1 MCVTNQKI
9 LSVDVKLA
17 GKETIIQVWKKSI
30 TDTSQDSFFERGK
43 KMKHIVWKCNNYI
56 P

>member
-30 TDTSQDSFFERGK
+30 TDTSQDSFF
-43 KMKHIVWKCNNYI
+43 
-56 P
+56 